1 MNNQMTENS
10 LEQLKKELRTTRIFC
25 LISSILTG
33 MLLVGGILIYTQ
45 IKPVLDV
52 VKDATPIVNE
62 LAKLDINSVNTTLE
76 QVSGTLESVDWEGVS
91 IAVGSVEWQ
100 EVSETIS
107 GIDVEAFNKAV
118 EDLDTKELSKAIER
132 LNSVIDALE
141 DWGEKLGSIKGL
153 FG

>member
-91 IAVGSVEWQ
+91 TAVGSVEWQ

-107 GIDVEAFNKAV
+107 GIDAEAFNKAV

>member
-45 IKPVLDV
+45 IKPILDV

-91 IAVGSVEWQ
+91 TAVGSVEWQ

-118 EDLDTKELSKAIER
+118 EDLDTQELSKAIER